1 MHSIRPL
8 DLAWLL
14 VESENTP
21 MHVGAIQIF
30 SPPQGV
36 SLRDFIDQTRAA
48 WMATPQVQPPFS
60 YRADTRGLKRP
71 TWAEI
76 DHIEIENHLQSWGLP
91 DPAGPAELMALVSR
105 LLGEELDMQ
114 APLWEMHLIE
124 GLSPD
129 RYALFTKIHHA
140 VMDGVGG
147 VNLLHKM
154 LSTDPDTR
162 GLPPPWNTP
171 RRATAGLTTDE
182 ASAALGIPA
191 VLRALR
197 HQLGLLPQLGK
208 VFGQLLNAAR
218 HREAHPLVAPY
229 RAPECVLN
237 QRISAQRRVVTV
249 DFPLAPI
256 QHIAQQTGTTVND
269 VFLSICGGALRQY
282 LLEQDALPDTSLTAG
297 LPVSVRPRDDTSVG
311 TAVSFILATLGTN
324 LHEPLHRLHEI
335 HRSTS
340 HAKLTLQGM
349 SRDAITEYTL
359 ILMAPYMLE
368 LISGLAGHAPAVFN
382 IVISNIPGPRAPLYY
397 NGARLEAMYPMSIVT
412 HGQAINIT
420 VLSYDGSMN
429 VGITA
434 CENALPQVES
444 LAGHMRDEFATLQA
458 LSDMPGAAD

>member
-21 MHVGAIQIF
+21 MHVGAVQIF
-30 SPPQGV
+30 SPPPGQTT
-36 SLRDFIDQTRAA
+36 RAFIEQTRAA
-48 WMATPQVQPPFS
+48 WTNTPQVQTPFS
-60 YRADTRGLKRP
+60 YRADTHGLKLP
-71 TWAEI
+71 TWTEV

-105 LLGEELDMQ
+105 LLSEELDMQ

-124 GLSPD
+124 GLSPE

-154 LSTDPDTR
+154 LSTNPDTR
-162 GLPPPWNTP
+162 GLPPPWNTARP
-171 RRATAGLTTDE
+171 APGAAE
-182 ASAALGIPA
+182 AELAAAALGIPA

-229 RAPECVLN
+229 RAPECLLN
-237 QRISAQRRVVTV
+237 QRISSQRRVVTV
-249 DFPLAPI
+249 DLPLAPI
-256 QHIAQQTGTTVND
+256 RHIAQQTGTTVND
-269 VFLSICGGALRQY
+269 VFLCICGGALRQY
-282 LLEQDALPDTSLTAG
+282 LIEQDALPDTSLTAG

-311 TAVSFILATLGTN
+311 TAVSFILASLGTD
-324 LHEPLHRLHEI
+324 LPEPLHRLHEI
-335 HRSTS
+335 HRSTI
-340 HAKLTLQGM
+340 HAKRSLQGM

-382 IVISNIPGPRAPLYY
+382 IVISNIPGPQQPLYY

-412 HGQAINIT
+412 HGQAVNIT
-420 VLSYDGSMN
+420 VLSYDGCLN

-434 CENALPQVES
+434 CESALPQVES
-444 LAGHMRDEFATLQA
+444 LAAFMREEFASLQA
-458 LSDMPGAAD
+458 LCEMPGAAD